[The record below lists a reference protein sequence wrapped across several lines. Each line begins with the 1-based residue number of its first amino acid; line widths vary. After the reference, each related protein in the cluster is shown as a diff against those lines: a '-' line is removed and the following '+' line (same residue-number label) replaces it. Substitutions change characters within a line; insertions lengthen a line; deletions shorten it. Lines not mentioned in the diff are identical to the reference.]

1 MMRINVVEENGA
13 IVEISFGEGTS
24 HKQLD
29 EYFAGKRKTFDLRLN
44 PKGTPFQK
52 KVWAALCEIPY
63 GKTASYKEIAQAVGN
78 PDAARAVGMACNKNP
93 IAIVIPCHRVVGSN
107 GALTGYASG
116 LDRKKQ
122 LLEFEQSN
130 A

>member
-1 MMRINVVEENGA
+1 MRINVVEENGA